1 MMDCVTAPR
10 RAAGE
15 PLINQATRTTAGN
28 FAGAAPCLAGQPP
41 VRHPRRRHCPRRLPK
56 GGVELTG
63 GARRLCPAASLLNVS
78 ETGAGLAVPLPLEPG
93 LEVELALRGHGH
105 LRPVRLAAEVVWS
118 AATADGRYRVGV
130 KFQRR
135 LSCPEWLAA

>member
-15 PLINQATRTTAGN
+15 PPINQATRTTPATP
-28 FAGAAPCLAGQPP
+28 AAAASYVAGQPP
-41 VRHPRRRHCPRRLPK
+41 GHHPRRRHCPRRLPK
-56 GGVELTG
+56 GGVELTR

-78 ETGAGLAVPLPLEPG
+78 ETGASLAVPLPLEPG
-93 LEVELALRGHGH
+93 QEVELALRGHGH

-118 AATADGRYRVGV
+118 AATADGRFRVGV
-130 KFQRR
+130 KFQR
-135 LSCPEWLAA
+135 